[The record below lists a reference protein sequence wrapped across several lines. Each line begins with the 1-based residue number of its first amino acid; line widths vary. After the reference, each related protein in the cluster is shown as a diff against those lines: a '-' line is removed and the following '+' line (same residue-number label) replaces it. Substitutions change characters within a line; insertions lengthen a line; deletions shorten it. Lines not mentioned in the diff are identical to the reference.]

1 MFFFSFAHKLSLGSF
16 GHLSPFDRRAESR
29 LIWHRT
35 GRASPAK
42 RTRLN
47 SAPDVIGDGEAR
59 GSLLI
64 ISIPH
69 HQYPPSSVSGE
80 PHAAQR
86 HTASHRPAAS
96 PACATPSPARFRV
109 SCRSDHGGCVRR
121 PAGAVRSRRDQ
132 VAHRPALHARR
143 TCNRSCPR
151 MHRCTVRSQM
161 RLRPYACEPARTSVC
176 VSLSTAAAAGTQ
188 PDRLQLWS

>member
-1 MFFFSFAHKLSLGSF
+1 LFFFSFAHKLSLGSF

-64 ISIPH
+64 ISI
-69 HQYPPSSVSGE
+69 G
-80 PHAAQR
+80 R
-86 HTASHRPAAS
+86 
-96 PACATPSPARFRV
+96 AT
-109 SCRSDHGGCVRR
+109 
-121 PAGAVRSRRDQ
+121 
-132 VAHRPALHARR
+132 RR
-143 TCNRSCPR
+143 TAPHSFAPTGRITSLRDAEPGPL
-151 MHRCTVRSQM
+151 S
-161 RLRPYACEPARTSVC
+161 RLVPF
-176 VSLSTAAAAGTQ
+176 
-188 PDRLQLWS
+188 